1 MPGPT
6 PVFPNLILISLLL
19 QAPMICSS
27 LGCATEVQA
36 KSTTAKKPSAW
47 SKYWNSKNAH
57 RKPSALN
64 APGKARDTAWSKDQ
78 LWGGQNPS
86 LWKPEAVL
94 ANAVSDALAAGYA
107 EAGAL
112 DVLVSVPVKMLYS
125 DIRPYGDGQTNAS
138 ISFGTAS
145 PPVVASWITFTNGS
159 HELRIRFQK
168 MSKLDL
174 SLSGKLTYLLK
185 GVQQTKL
192 FKDTREISPGTYE
205 VAWAAGDASMEWGDL
220 YQNHVAYFQP
230 PGFAEVFPI
239 DFRGVVVSAPDLLA
253 KVLLKSSDDKQSLGK
268 GNLLDPEQVS
278 VQSLGVT
285 QEIPFDLLTKKKFA
299 QDLNASHYTPVVGIH
314 NDFLGQATAVGN
326 GDTTVILP
334 PKSPFKM
341 AYICF
346 DGRNIDAERSMN
358 APSGGGWHEIG
369 DPAETVIN
377 SLEVAAPIFG
387 YANGKPGADVPYA
400 FGLTDVAVIRR
411 LKPGQALVTSSGVTT
426 TAEGYSDTRG
436 TGVASGRNYHW
447 FIFDQSHEVCAME
460 WVHPCVP
467 NESNSVGTNCSP
479 VSPSTSSH

>member
-1 MPGPT
+1 MVRYSFAT
-6 PVFPNLILISLLL
+6 LALVSVLF
-19 QAPMICSS
+19 QAPVICSS
-27 LGCATEVQA
+27 LGCATELLPQLTI
-36 KSTTAKKPSAW
+36 SKKPTVWA
-47 SKYWNSKNAH
+47 KYWNSKKAH

-64 APGKARDTAWSKDQ
+64 AVAHPTDTAWSKDQ
-78 LWGGQNPS
+78 LWGGQEPS

-94 ANAVSDALAAGYA
+94 ANAVSEALAAGYA
-107 EAGAL
+107 EPGAL
-112 DVLVSVPVKMLYS
+112 DVLISIPVKMLYS
-125 DIRPYGDGQTNAS
+125 DVRPYGDGQTNAS
-138 ISFGTAS
+138 ISFGKFGNFGKISQESGTIS
-145 PPVVASWITFTNGS
+145 PPVVASWITFTNGT

-168 MSKLDL
+168 MSKLDP
-174 SLSGKLTYLLK
+174 SLPGKLTYTLK

-192 FKDTREISPGTYE
+192 FKDIREISPGTYE
-205 VAWAAGDASMEWGDL
+205 VAWAVGDASIEWGDL

-230 PGFAEVFPI
+230 PGLSEVFPV
-239 DFRGVVVSAPDLLA
+239 DFRDVVVSAPDLLA
-253 KVLLKSSDDKQSLGK
+253 KVSPDKQSLGK

-278 VQSLGVT
+278 VQLLGVT
-285 QEIPFDLLTKKKFA
+285 NAIPFDLLTKNNFA
-299 QDLNASHYTPVVGIH
+299 QDLNASHYTPVIGIH

-358 APSGGGWHEIG
+358 VPSGGGWHEIG

-377 SLEVAAPIFG
+377 SLEAAAPIFG

-436 TGVASGRNYHW
+436 TGGASGRNYHW
-447 FIFDQSHEVCAME
+447 FIFDQPHEVCAME

-467 NESNSVGTNCSP
+467 NETNSIGTNCP
-479 VSPSTSSH
+479 IK